1 MINLILFG
9 SFFVMLLLNIPIAV
23 SLGMSSIFAL
33 LFSSSPL
40 TVVPTNVY
48 SGMAKFLLLAIP
60 FFVLSGNIVDG
71 QDVFAVYEA
80 AKEAVARARAGE
92 GPTFIEAKTY
102 RIEGHFVGDPELYRD
117 HAETQKIYHDT
128 DPLKMFRAKAA
139 KLKLMTAEECDA
151 IDAKCEQKIK
161 DAKEYA
167 MQSEYA
173 DASEYM
179 KYVYVD
185 D

>member
-1 MINLILFG
+1 MRPPRR
-9 SFFVMLLLNIPIAV
+9 LLPVPVPAKAPRSSRPRPTALRATSWATLNC
-23 SLGMSSIFAL
+23 
-33 LFSSSPL
+33 
-40 TVVPTNVY
+40 
-48 SGMAKFLLLAIP
+48 
-60 FFVLSGNIVDG
+60 IV
-71 QDVFAVYEA
+71 
-80 AKEAVARARAGE
+80 
-92 GPTFIEAKTY
+92 T
-102 RIEGHFVGDPELYRD
+102 
-117 HAETQKIYHDT
+117 AETQKIYHDT

>member
-1 MINLILFG
+1 MNLR
-9 SFFVMLLLNIPIAV
+9 
-23 SLGMSSIFAL
+23 
-33 LFSSSPL
+33 
-40 TVVPTNVY
+40 
-48 SGMAKFLLLAIP
+48 
-60 FFVLSGNIVDG
+60 VLHRVEVHRV
-71 QDVFAVYEA
+71 Q
-80 AKEAVARARAGE
+80 
-92 GPTFIEAKTY
+92 
-102 RIEGHFVGDPELYRD
+102 
-117 HAETQKIYHDT
+117 
-128 DPLKMFRAKAA
+128 
-139 KLKLMTAEECDA
+139 LKLMTAEECDA

>member
-1 MINLILFG
+1 MD
-9 SFFVMLLLNIPIAV
+9 MDLL
-23 SLGMSSIFAL
+23 
-33 LFSSSPL
+33 
-40 TVVPTNVY
+40 
-48 SGMAKFLLLAIP
+48 
-60 FFVLSGNIVDG
+60 
-71 QDVFAVYEA
+71 
-80 AKEAVARARAGE
+80 
-92 GPTFIEAKTY
+92 
-102 RIEGHFVGDPELYRD
+102 
-117 HAETQKIYHDT
+117 
-128 DPLKMFRAKAA
+128 AA

>member
-1 MINLILFG
+1 
-9 SFFVMLLLNIPIAV
+9 
-23 SLGMSSIFAL
+23 
-33 LFSSSPL
+33 
-40 TVVPTNVY
+40 
-48 SGMAKFLLLAIP
+48 
-60 FFVLSGNIVDG
+60 
-71 QDVFAVYEA
+71 
-80 AKEAVARARAGE
+80 
-92 GPTFIEAKTY
+92 
-102 RIEGHFVGDPELYRD
+102 
-117 HAETQKIYHDT
+117 
-128 DPLKMFRAKAA
+128 MFRAKAA
-139 KLKLMTAEECDA
+139 KLKLMTAEECAA

>member
-1 MINLILFG
+1 MP
-9 SFFVMLLLNIPIAV
+9 VPAKAPR
-23 SLGMSSIFAL
+23 SSRPRPTAL
-33 LFSSSPL
+33 
-40 TVVPTNVY
+40 
-48 SGMAKFLLLAIP
+48 
-60 FFVLSGNIVDG
+60 
-71 QDVFAVYEA
+71 
-80 AKEAVARARAGE
+80 RA
-92 GPTFIEAKTY
+92 TSW
-102 RIEGHFVGDPELYRD
+102 GDPELYRD